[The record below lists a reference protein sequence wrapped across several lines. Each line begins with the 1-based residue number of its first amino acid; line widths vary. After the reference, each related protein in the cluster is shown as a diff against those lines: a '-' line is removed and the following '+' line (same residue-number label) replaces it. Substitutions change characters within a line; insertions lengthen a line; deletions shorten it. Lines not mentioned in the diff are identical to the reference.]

1 MSQDLEFKRAIDE
14 VKLRSA
20 IEEVVREYV
29 PDLKK
34 AGRLWEACCPFHD
47 EKTPSFK
54 VDPAKQM
61 WRCYGACSEGGDVLS
76 FVQKSQNMGF
86 TDALELL
93 AAQVS
98 VEIPKSR
105 GRRAERGED
114 DPGLVALARADEFF
128 QEKLQGNEG
137 RMAREYLASR
147 GMGENTI
154 KAFGLGWAP
163 GNRQELVRLAR
174 QEAGRGHT
182 GDACAAWVQAG
193 VLRRGDDGGE
203 YSFFRE
209 RLVIPIRDLKGRTI
223 GFGARRLSDN
233 DKAGPKYINSS
244 ESDYFHKGR
253 VIYGLDRAID
263 YVRKGRHLILVE
275 GYTDVMAAHQV
286 GLNTVCAVLGTST
299 TETHAGLVR
308 KSGARRVTLVFDGDD
323 AGRKAA
329 WRALDGLLPLDVELE
344 VAVLPSGKDPAD
356 LCSEGSEA
364 FIAQLDHAQD
374 WFDFL
379 TQGLGEMKGKE
390 QARAVDE
397 VLRLLERL
405 TKPVHRSSLH
415 AQLAER
421 LAMPLSTI
429 LEARNYL
436 RRGVRGSGYTLP
448 PPNTISGG
456 GPDGDDPSSPDEK
469 VSEKT
474 VDKRVV
480 AAYKAAVGSVL
491 LDSALVP
498 RIRSLVGT
506 CPNAGLTAVMGAI
519 LALYEDEDQLI
530 DESSVMTQLGAD
542 PVRNHVSSLVTY
554 ASQTNLPPHELLEAS
569 IHTLDQLAR
578 HKELSELKARS
589 SSLDLSEEA
598 RQELIIQITH
608 MTRELQRGSVASHP
622 S

>member
-20 IEEVVREYV
+20 VEEVVREYV

-54 VDPAKQM
+54 VDPAKQT
-61 WRCYGACSEGGDVLS
+61 WRCYGACGEGGDVLS
-76 FVQKSQNMGF
+76 FVQKSQNLGF

-93 AAQVS
+93 AAQAG

-114 DPGLVALARADEFF
+114 DPGMAALACADEFF
-128 QEKLQGNEG
+128 QRKLQGSEG

-163 GNRQELVRLAR
+163 SNRQELVRLAR
-174 QEAGRGHT
+174 QEAGRGHA
-182 GDACAAWVQAG
+182 GDPCAAWVQAG

-233 DKAGPKYINSS
+233 EKAGPKYINSS

-253 VIYGLDRAID
+253 VIYALDRAID

-329 WRALDGLLPLDVELE
+329 WRALDGLLPLDIDLE
-344 VAVLPSGKDPAD
+344 VAVLPSGMDPAD

-364 FIAQLDHAQD
+364 FTAQLDQAQE

-390 QARAVDE
+390 QAHAVDD

-429 LEARNYL
+429 LEARNHI
-436 RRGVRGSGYTLP
+436 RRGVREPGYTLP
-448 PPNTISGG
+448 PPNTIPAG
-456 GPDGDDPSSPDEK
+456 GPDGDGGSASGGK
-469 VSEKT
+469 VSEKK
-474 VDKRVV
+474 VDKREVD
-480 AAYKAAVGSVL
+480 AYKAAVGSVL
-491 LDSALVP
+491 MDSALVP
-498 RIRSLVGT
+498 RIRSLVDS
-506 CPNAGLTAVMGAI
+506 CPNVGLKAVMGAI
-519 LALYEDEDQLI
+519 LVLYEDEDKLI

-542 PVRNHVSSLVTY
+542 PVRNHISSLVTY
-554 ASQTNLPPHELLEAS
+554 ATQSGLPPHELLEAS
-569 IHTLDQLAR
+569 LQTLDQLAR
-578 HKELSELKARS
+578 RKEVSQLQVRS
-589 SSLDLSEEA
+589 SDPDLSEEA
-598 RQELIIQITH
+598 RQELVIQITH
-608 MTRELQRGSVASHP
+608 KTRELQRGSVPSHL

>member
-76 FVQKSQNMGF
+76 FVQKSQNLGF

-93 AAQVS
+93 ASQAG

-105 GRRAERGED
+105 GRRAERSED
-114 DPGLVALARADEFF
+114 DPGMVALARADAFF
-128 QEKLQGNEG
+128 QHKLQGNEG
-137 RMAREYLASR
+137 RLAREYLASR

-174 QEAGRGHT
+174 QEAERGQA
-182 GDACAAWVQAG
+182 GDPCEAWVRAG

-233 DKAGPKYINSS
+233 EKAGPKYINSS

-253 VIYGLDRAID
+253 VIYALDRAID
-263 YVRKGRHLILVE
+263 HVRKGRHLVLVE

-299 TETHAGLVR
+299 TEMHAGLVR

-329 WRALDGLLPLDVELE
+329 WRALDGLLPLDVDLE
-344 VAVLPSGKDPAD
+344 VAVLPNGKDPAD
-356 LCSEGSEA
+356 LCREGSEA
-364 FIAQLDHAQD
+364 FTAQLDHAQD

-379 TQGLGEMKGKE
+379 TEGVGELKGKE
-390 QARAVDE
+390 QAHAVDDI
-397 VLRLLERL
+397 LRLLERL

-421 LAMPLSTI
+421 LTMPLSTI
-429 LEARNYL
+429 LEARNHI
-436 RRGVRGSGYTLP
+436 RRGVREPGYTLP
-448 PPNTISGG
+448 PPNTIPAG
-456 GPDGDDPSSPDEK
+456 GPDGDGRSASGGK
-469 VSEKT
+469 VSEKK
-474 VDKRVV
+474 VDKREVD
-480 AAYKAAVGSVL
+480 AYKAAVGSVL
-491 LDSALVP
+491 MDSALVP
-498 RIRSLVGT
+498 RIRSLVDS
-506 CPNAGLTAVMGAI
+506 CPNVGLKAVMGAI
-519 LALYEDEDQLI
+519 LALYEDEDKLI

-542 PVRNHVSSLVTY
+542 PVRNHVSTLVTY
-554 ASQTNLPPHELLEAS
+554 ASQTGLPPHELLEAS
-569 IHTLDQLAR
+569 LQTLDQLAR
-578 HKELSELKARS
+578 RKELSELKARS
-589 SSLDLSEEA
+589 SDPDLPEEA
-598 RQELIIQITH
+598 RQELVIQITH
-608 MTRELQRGSVASHP
+608 KTRELQSGSVPSHL

>member
-20 IEEVVREYV
+20 LEEVVREVV
-29 PDLKK
+29 PDLKR

-54 VDPAKQM
+54 VDPARQM

-76 FVQKSQNMGF
+76 FVQKSQNLGF

-93 AAQVS
+93 AAQAG
-98 VEIPKSR
+98 VEVPKSR

-114 DPGLVALARADEFF
+114 DPGMAALARADEFF
-128 QEKLQGNEG
+128 QYKLQGDEG
-137 RMAREYLASR
+137 RPARKYLAER

-163 GNRQELVRLAR
+163 ANRQELVRLAKK
-174 QEAGRGHT
+174 EAQSGV
-182 GDACAAWVQAG
+182 DPCAAWIQAG

-223 GFGARRLSDN
+223 GFGARRLSD
-233 DKAGPKYINSS
+233 DERAGPKYINSS

-263 YVRKGRHLILVE
+263 HVRKGRHLILVE

-286 GLNTVCAVLGTST
+286 GLNTVCAVLGTAT
-299 TETHAGLVR
+299 TEMHAGLVR

-329 WRALDGLLPLDVELE
+329 WRALDGLLPLDVDLD
-344 VAVLPSGKDPAD
+344 VAVLPSGQDPAD
-356 LCSEGSEA
+356 LCGAGAEA
-364 FIAQLDHAQD
+364 FTAQLEHAQD

-379 TQGLGEMKGKE
+379 TQGLSDLRGKE
-390 QARAVDE
+390 QARAVDD

-405 TKPVHRSSLH
+405 AKPVHRSSLH

-429 LEARNYL
+429 QEARNAI
-436 RRGVRGSGYTLP
+436 RRGRREPGYALP
-448 PPNTISGG
+448 RPNT
-456 GPDGDDPSSPDEK
+456 SPGQTAEK
-469 VSEKT
+469 GMPQGEAQKGT
-474 VDKRVV
+474 QKPVDKREVD
-480 AAYKAAVGSVL
+480 AYKAAVGSVL
-491 LDSALVP
+491 MDPALVP
-498 RIRSLVGT
+498 RIRPLSRS
-506 CPNAGLTAVMGAI
+506 CPNVGLTAVMDAI
-519 LALYEDEDQLI
+519 LALYEDEDALI

-554 ASQTNLPPHELLEAS
+554 ASQTSLPPHELLDAS
-569 IHTLDQLAR
+569 LSTLDDLSR
-578 HKELSELKARS
+578 RRELGDLQARS
-589 SSLDLSEEA
+589 SDPDLSE
-598 RQELIIQITH
+598 QERRDLVLQITH
-608 MTRELQRGSVASHP
+608 KTRELLSGSVPSHP